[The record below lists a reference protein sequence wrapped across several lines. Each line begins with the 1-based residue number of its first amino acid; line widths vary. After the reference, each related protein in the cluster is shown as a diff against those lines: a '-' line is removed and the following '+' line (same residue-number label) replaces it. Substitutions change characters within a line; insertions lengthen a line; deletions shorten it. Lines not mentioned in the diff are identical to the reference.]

1 MKSKENC
8 QSEIIMAWAMAAL
21 QAMKDSRKRGI
32 EVPEDMAAIV
42 RAGLYKEEGDI
53 PVSPDEYVDIYD
65 VPSVVFNLAEENE
78 NLKDINRG
86 IKLLKPE
93 FRKLLH
99 FIVQGHEPKIISES
113 MGYED
118 DTVFWMKKTEC
129 LVQYIGNE
137 NDLTDKQREEIL
149 IVFEKNSK
157 IRDSFLFNMDVMN
170 KQNKKKSNRNK
181 WVITSLI
188 AVLVP
193 SIFFFFAYP
202 RLIQKD
208 FQTLFDYGVERSEFV
223 MTIDSTQLLDDM
235 IFEVEE
241 YSPDFYWLL
250 SLKSLQN
257 GDTESCRDNLKAL
270 KGTDFLMFK
279 EKGRYIYQRLKK

>member
-1 MKSKENC
+1 MRSKENC
-8 QSEIIMAWAMAAL
+8 QSEIISAWAMAAL
-21 QAMKDSRKRGI
+21 QGMKDCPKGGI

-42 RAGLYKEEGDI
+42 MAGLFKEEGDI

-78 NLKDINRG
+78 NLKDINQR

-113 MGYED
+113 MGYKD
-118 DTVFWMKKTEC
+118 DTAFWMKKTEC

-137 NDLTDKQREEIL
+137 NDLTDKQRADIL
-149 IVFEKNSK
+149 FVFEKNSK
-157 IRDSFLFNMDVMN
+157 IRDNFLFNMDVMN

-181 WVITSLI
+181 WVITLLI

-208 FQTLFDYGVERSEFV
+208 FQTLFDYGVGRSEFV

-257 GDTESCRDNLKAL
+257 SDTESCRDNLKAL